1 MARSFPDTVEIHN
14 VADARF
20 DTSRGD
26 QSATRVLKANGE
38 ADFILEQ
45 EATTYTGTVPALPG
59 WGQNVAGS
67 QKFVVFIAG
76 PSGSVR
82 AIPLELD
89 AEETL
94 LRIEPDWHD
103 AANPPEE

>member
-1 MARSFPDTVEIHN
+1 MARSFPDTIEIHN

-26 QSATRVLKANGE
+26 QSATLVLKPNGE
-38 ADFILEQ
+38 ADFVLEQ
-45 EATTYTGTVPALPG
+45 GGHTFTGTVSALSG

-67 QKFVVFIAG
+67 QKFVVFISG
-76 PSGSVR
+76 PNGSVR
-82 AIPLELD
+82 SIPLELD